1 MSNEKSFIERRGFM
15 FVLSSP
21 SGAGKTTISRKLL
34 EKDNN
39 LTMSIS
45 TTTREKRPNECDGV
59 DYNFVDQSVFDS
71 MKENEEFLEHATV
84 FDNSYG
90 TPAKLVDASLEK
102 GTDVLFDIDWQGTS
116 QLSAL
121 RSEDLVS
128 VFILPPS
135 IIELENRLRNRGSD
149 PEDVISLRMD
159 KAGNEISKWYSYDYV
174 IINYDVEDS
183 INQVISILN
192 AERVRRTRQQGLK
205 KFVHNLLQEKK

>member
-1 MSNEKSFIERRGFM
+1 MVVGESFIERRGFM

-39 LTMSIS
+39 LIMSIS
-45 TTTREKRPNECDGV
+45 TTTRRKRSDEVSGV
-59 DYNFVDQSVFDS
+59 DYNFVDKDVFDN
-71 MKENEEFLEHATV
+71 MIKNNEFLEYATV
-84 FDNSYG
+84 FENSYG
-90 TPAKLVDASLEK
+90 TPVKIVDESLNK
-102 GTDVLFDIDWQGTS
+102 GIDVLFDIDWQGTN

-121 RSEDLVS
+121 RSNDLVS

-135 IIELENRLRNRGSD
+135 IVELEKRLRNRASD
-149 PEDVISLRMD
+149 SEGVIASRMN

-174 IINYDVEDS
+174 IINYDVDDS

-192 AERVRRTRQQGLK
+192 AERAKRIRQQGLS
-205 KFVHNLLQEKK
+205 KFIQNLLQKK